1 MSTAL
6 PSEAVDADAAERLQA
21 QAWVW
26 LRLLH
31 SGQARVHDLDGLRR
45 WLRAAPAHQAAFD
58 QAKQQ
63 WTDFKP
69 LSRTALRAD
78 AGLAQRHATL
88 LAARQAPSRG
98 TPGRRA
104 FLGMAGAGALA
115 GLVGFGL
122 VHPPADLWPAAGEW
136 GADLRTATGEQR
148 RVTLEGRVGLML
160 NTRTSVRLRSAGSQA
175 VGIDLLAGEAA
186 IDLRASAHAFG
197 VAAGAGRSFAEGGR
211 FEVRHLD
218 GRVCVTCIEGQVRIA
233 HPAGER
239 RLRSRQQTVYVAD
252 AIGAVVDIDAADA
265 TAWQKG
271 ELVFNE
277 TPLHEVIAEI
287 NRYRPGRI
295 VLINTQVRDR
305 PVTGSFF
312 TASLDEALLQIRHGF
327 GLQARALV
335 GGVVVLS

>member
-1 MSTAL
+1 MSTAS
-6 PSEAVDADAAERLQA
+6 PSDAVGAGASGSVQA

-45 WLRAAPAHQAAFD
+45 WLRAASAHQAAFD
-58 QAKQQ
+58 EAKQQ
-63 WTDFKP
+63 WADFNP
-69 LSRTALRAD
+69 LSREALRAD
-78 AGLAQRHATL
+78 AGLAQRHAQVRATQQ
-88 LAARQAPSRG
+88 ARSRG

-122 VHPPADLWPAAGEW
+122 VYPPAELWPAAGEW

-148 RVTLEGRVGLML
+148 TVTLEGRVGLML

-175 VGIDLLAGEAA
+175 DGIELLAGEAA
-186 IDLRASAHAFG
+186 IDLRASARAFR
-197 VAAGAGRSFAEGGR
+197 VVAGAGRSVAEGGR

-218 GRVCVTCIEGQVRIA
+218 GRVCVSCIEGLVRIE

-239 RLRSRQQTVYVAD
+239 LLRARQQAVYVA
-252 AIGAVVDIDAADA
+252 ASIGTAADIDAASV
-265 TAWQKG
+265 TAWHQG
-271 ELVFNE
+271 ELVFSE

-295 VLINTQVRDR
+295 VLLNTQLRDR

-327 GLQARALV
+327 GLQARTLV
-335 GGVVVLS
+335 GGLVVLS

>member
-6 PSEAVDADAAERLQA
+6 PSDALDAGATERLQA

-31 SGQARVHDLDGLRR
+31 SGRARVHDLDGLRR

-58 QAKQQ
+58 EAKQQ
-63 WTDFKP
+63 WAALAP
-69 LSRTALRAD
+69 LSREALRAD
-78 AGLAQRHATL
+78 AGLAQRHAQL
-88 LAARQAPSRG
+88 RAARPARTRG

-115 GLVGFGL
+115 GLVGVAL
-122 VHPPADLWPAAGEW
+122 VHPPAELWPAAGEW

-148 RVTLEGRVGLML
+148 TVTLEGRVGLML
-160 NTRTSVRLRSAGSQA
+160 NTRTSVRLRGT
-175 VGIDLLAGEAA
+175 GIDLLAGEAA
-186 IDLRASAHAFG
+186 IDLRASAQPFG
-197 VAAGAGRSFAEGGR
+197 VVAGAGRSVAEGGR

-233 HPAGER
+233 HPAAER
-239 RLRSRQQTVYVAD
+239 RLRARQQAVYTAD
-252 AIGAVVDIDAADA
+252 AMGNAFDIDAADA

-295 VLINTQVRDR
+295 VLMNTQLRDR

-312 TASLDEALLQIRHGF
+312 TASLDEALLQLRHGF
-327 GLQARALV
+327 GLQARTLV
-335 GGVVVLS
+335 GGLVVLS